1 MRDLHRCKFS
11 GNLNGHSILNG
22 PAVDDGHT
30 PFTVTQASYIF
41 DISVNGD
48 IETLDTTLN
57 LTCDSSDIQPFTT
70 QKAYTASVI
79 AVLHRFGGIN
89 AIEELNGPCVHRL
102 ENIITLNS
110 CLDIWFHRLQIW
122 LERDPVVNYKFNFY
136 KINPDVEI
144 Y

>member
-22 PAVDDGHT
+22 PAVDD
-30 PFTVTQASYIF
+30 
-41 DISVNGD
+41 ISVNGD

-57 LTCDSSDIQPFTT
+57 LTCDSSDDIQPFTT
-70 QKAYTASVI
+70 QKAYTASII

-89 AIEELNGPCVHRL
+89 AIEELNGSCVHRL